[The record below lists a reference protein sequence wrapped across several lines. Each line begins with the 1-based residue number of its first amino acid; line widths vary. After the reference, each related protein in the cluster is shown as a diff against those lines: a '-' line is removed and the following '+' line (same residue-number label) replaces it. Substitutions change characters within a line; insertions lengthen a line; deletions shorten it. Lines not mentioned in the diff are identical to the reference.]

1 VLDAGTRC
9 RPTVEGGVA
18 SKGAGKRAPPDSNEG
33 IAHAAGAAS
42 VTIWDV

>member
-1 VLDAGTRC
+1 MLDAGTCC

-33 IAHAAGAAS
+33 IAHAVAATC
-42 VTIWDV
+42 VTS